1 MTPTTDNTPT
11 LATRGRALIDALPL
25 TAALFGV
32 ALAWL
37 SWPDVANSD
46 GEVPPLQPIET
57 RSAEALER
65 AFTGY
70 DYGWPAQQ
78 VPPVSV
84 QAFPPDLADTPT
96 DTKKSL
102 FFRTLLPLVLA
113 ENARIEAQREALAR
127 AAQAGLTDERRREI
141 IAPLAREYGVDG
153 DPLAATTAAS
163 LKNRVNTVPPALAL
177 AQAAKESGWGTSRFA
192 RQGNNLF
199 GEWTWDASQ
208 GMSPRDAAADAD
220 HYVRRFTNLRESVRS
235 YLNNLNTH
243 DAYDRFR
250 SLRAR
255 AQAAGRVMTPA
266 EMTGG
271 LENYSQRGW
280 DYVDE
285 VRAMITT
292 NRLSQ
297 VVANVRLTPLA
308 ERVAQ
313 R

>member
-1 MTPTTDNTPT
+1 MTPATDNAPT
-11 LATRGRALIDALPL
+11 FVSRGRALIDALPL

-57 RSAEALER
+57 RTAVALER

-70 DYGWPAQQ
+70 GYGWPAQQ

-84 QAFPPDLADTPT
+84 QAFPPDLAETVT

-113 ENARIEAQREALAR
+113 ENARIEAQREDLAR
-127 AAQAGLTDERRREI
+127 AAQSGLPDERRREI
-141 IAPLAREYGVDG
+141 LGRLADEYGVEG
-153 DPLAATTAAS
+153 DPLADATAAA
-163 LKNRVNTVPPALAL
+163 LKSRVNTVPPALAL

-208 GMSPRDAAADAD
+208 GMTPRDAAADAD
-220 HYVRRFTNLRESVRS
+220 HFVRRFTNLRASVRS

-243 DAYDRFR
+243 DAYARFR

-255 AQAAGRVMTPA
+255 ARAAGRAMTPT

-271 LENYSQRGW
+271 LEKYSQRGW
-280 DYVDE
+280 DYVRE

-292 NRLSQ
+292 NQLSQ
-297 VVANVRLTPLA
+297 RVANVRLTPLA